1 MGIGLSFFMH
11 IFVFIISSARSKSPL
26 IKGVLLSTEENEL
39 GIKVGGVLSI
49 LGDVVYN
56 FKDKTLRIDNPI
68 LLMRRKKVFNCIIF
82 YSKHCNILMRE
93 WIRIIFI

>member
-1 MGIGLSFFMH
+1 MGIGLSFFMQ

-56 FKDKTLRIDNPI
+56 FKDKTDKNEYLFPRNDNYKLSSVTK
-68 LLMRRKKVFNCIIF
+68 LLNFIGSIIF
-82 YSKHCNILMRE
+82 RSKQPK
-93 WIRIIFI
+93 